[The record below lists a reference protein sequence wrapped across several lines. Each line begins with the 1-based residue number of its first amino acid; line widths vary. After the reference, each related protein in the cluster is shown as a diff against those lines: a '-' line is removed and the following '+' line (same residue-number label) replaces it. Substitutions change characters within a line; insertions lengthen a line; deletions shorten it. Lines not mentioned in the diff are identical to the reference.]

1 MTFRKL
7 YLGLLPG
14 KIKESLKMGNLRPL
28 REL

>member
-1 MTFRKL
+1 MLRKL
-7 YLGLLPG
+7 YIGLLPR